1 MKLHLMRAKN
11 AALALAQLSGTVFYN
26 ATIILCTTAS
36 SHSNLKKTTTKT
48 YIRKISIEQHHHKGN
63 QPKFVNNHDANYL
76 ATPATV
82 ARPPDHG

>member
-1 MKLHLMRAKN
+1 MPSWHLHN
-11 AALALAQLSGTVFYN
+11 YPAQCFIVLQLYYVPRHR
-26 ATIILCTTAS
+26 LTAIC
-36 SHSNLKKTTTKT
+36 NLKKTTTKT

-82 ARPPDHG
+82 ARPPDHGQ